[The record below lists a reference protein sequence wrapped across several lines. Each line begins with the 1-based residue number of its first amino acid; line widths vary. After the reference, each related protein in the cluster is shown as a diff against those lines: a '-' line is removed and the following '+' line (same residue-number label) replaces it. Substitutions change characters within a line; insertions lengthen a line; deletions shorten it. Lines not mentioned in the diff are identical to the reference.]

1 MSSAS
6 ENVAETLVGALVLAT
21 AIGFVIYTA
30 QGANVGVG
38 TGEYALSANFRKAD
52 GLVIGGDVRISGV
65 KIGSVTS
72 LALDTKTYNAK
83 VGFAIRGDVE
93 IPTDS
98 SARIASEG
106 LLGGSYVSIEPGA
119 DDAMLADGGVLT
131 HTQGSI
137 DILDLVGKAITGGG
151 G

>member
-1 MSSAS
+1 MSAAT

-21 AIGFVIYTA
+21 AIGFVVYTA
-30 QGANVGVG
+30 QGTDVAVGS
-38 TGEYALSANFRKAD
+38 GEYAVSANFRKAD
-52 GLVIGGDVRISGV
+52 GLTIGGDVRISGV
-65 KIGSVTS
+65 KVGTVTS
-72 LALDTKTYNAK
+72 LTLDTKTYNAK
-83 VGFAIRGDVE
+83 VGFSIRNDVE

-119 DDAMLADGGVLT
+119 DDLMLADGGTLT
-131 HTQGSI
+131 YTQGSI
-137 DILDLVGKAITGGG
+137 DILDLVGKAISGGG

>member
-1 MSSAS
+1 MSAAT

-21 AIGFVIYTA
+21 AIYTA
-30 QGANVGVG
+30 QGTDVGVG
-38 TGEYALSANFRKAD
+38 GGEYAVSADFRKAD
-52 GLVIGGDVRISGV
+52 GLTIGGDVRISGV
-65 KIGSVTS
+65 KVGTVTS
-72 LALDTKTYNAK
+72 LTLDTKSYNAK
-83 VGFAIRGDVE
+83 VGFSIRNDVE

-119 DDAMLADGGVLT
+119 DDLMLQDGGTLT
-131 HTQGSI
+131 YTQGSI

>member
-1 MSSAS
+1 MSAAT

-21 AIGFVIYTA
+21 AIGFVVYTA
-30 QGANVGVG
+30 QGTDVSVGS
-38 TGEYALSANFRKAD
+38 GEYAVSANFRKAD
-52 GLVIGGDVRISGV
+52 GLTIGGDVRISGV
-65 KIGSVTS
+65 KVGTVTS
-72 LALDTKTYNAK
+72 LTLDTKTYNAK
-83 VGFAIRGDVE
+83 VGFSIRDDVE

-119 DDAMLADGGVLT
+119 DDLMLADGGTLT
-131 HTQGSI
+131 YTQGSI
-137 DILDLVGKAITGGG
+137 DILDLVGKAISGGG